1 MKDQA
6 SKLRSIVNKLNNAD
20 ITSNYDEN
28 ILTERTAAN
37 RRNARVIT
45 VTSGKGGVGKTNIT
59 INLAIKISQLGLKVI
74 VIDADLGLSNVDIVL
89 GKIPKYNLS
98 DVINYRRSIY
108 EIIEEGP
115 GGIKFISG
123 GSGLQDLIKISKEQL
138 AYLLMELGK
147 LDQEADIIFI
157 DTGAGISD
165 QVLSFVYAA
174 KEVIVLTTPEPTAI
188 TDAYALI
195 KVMAQKDKSKKISIL
210 LNKAD
215 SPTEAN
221 NTLEKLCQVC
231 SRFLGVTIDKLGF
244 VCNDINIPR
253 AVKLQQPF
261 VIAFE
266 KSAAALDI
274 TSIAK
279 SLIYVEDKKIDYGYG
294 IRLFV
299 NKLKCF
305 FK

>member
-6 SKLRSIVNKLNNAD
+6 AKLRSIVNKLNNTD
-20 ITSNYDEN
+20 ITSDNKET
-28 ILTERTAAN
+28 IVPERTVGN

-89 GKIPKYNLS
+89 GKTPNFNLS
-98 DVINYRRSIY
+98 DVINNRRNIH

-115 GGIKFISG
+115 GGVKFISG
-123 GSGLQDLIKISKEQL
+123 GSGLQDLIKINKEQL
-138 AYLLMELGK
+138 AHLLIELGR
-147 LDQEADIIFI
+147 LDEEADIIFI

-174 KEVIVLTTPEPTAI
+174 KEVIVITTPEPTAI

-195 KVMAQKDKSKKISIL
+195 KVIAQKDKSKKISLL

-215 SPTEAN
+215 NPTEAS
-221 NTLEKLCQVC
+221 NTLDKLYQVC
-231 SRFLGVTIDKLGF
+231 LKFLGISIDKLGF
-244 VCNDINIPR
+244 VCNDANIPK

-261 VIAFE
+261 VITFE

-274 TSIAK
+274 SSIAK
-279 SLIYVEDKKIDYGYG
+279 SLICIEDRKIEYGYG

-299 NKLKCF
+299 NKLKWF

>member
-6 SKLRSIVNKLNNAD
+6 AKLRSIVSKLNNAD
-20 ITSNYDEN
+20 ITCNNNETIVS
-28 ILTERTAAN
+28 ERAAVK

-98 DVINYRRSIY
+98 DVINYRRSIH

-115 GGIKFISG
+115 GGVKFISG
-123 GSGLQDLIKISKEQL
+123 GSGLQDLIKISNEQL

-147 LDQEADIIFI
+147 LDEEADIIFI

-195 KVMAQKDKSKKISIL
+195 KVMAQKDKSKKISLL

-221 NTLEKLCQVC
+221 NTLDKLCQVC
-231 SRFLGVTIDKLGF
+231 SKFLGVSIDKLGY
-244 VCNDINIPR
+244 VCNDSNISK

-261 VIAFE
+261 IIAFE
-266 KSAAALDI
+266 KSAAAIDI
-274 TSIAK
+274 SSIAR
-279 SLIYVEDKKIDYGYG
+279 SLIYIDDRKTEHGYG

-299 NKLKCF
+299 NKLKWF